1 MAPVSLRTAA
11 LSGFVVGALV
21 LFVAWVFELPLG
33 RVAALAPIVV
43 VACAAAVGLF
53 VFWIRVAL
61 NELRDAKH
69 PRLIVGVGA
78 GLLVA
83 VVLLTLLGIQLPRE

>member
-1 MAPVSLRTAA
+1 VSVRTAA
-11 LSGFVVGALV
+11 LSGLVVGALV
-21 LFVAWVFELPLG
+21 LLVAWAFELPLG

-43 VACAAAVGLF
+43 VASAAAVGLF

-69 PRLIVGVGA
+69 PRLIVGVGV
-78 GLLVA
+78 GVLLA